1 MLPTML
7 SFAAPTSPEGYY
19 FVVTFV
25 SFTVVY
31 VVLLAFY
38 RLFCSPI
45 SHIPGPL
52 LARLTFLNELF
63 YDWVCGREYHLQV
76 EKMHQE
82 YGESLAGAYRLG
94 LTG

>member
-19 FVVTFV
+19 FVGTFV

-52 LARLTFLNELF
+52 LARLTFSTSSTMTGSVVVNIICR
-63 YDWVCGREYHLQV
+63 WRKCIRNMV
-76 EKMHQE
+76 
-82 YGESLAGAYRLG
+82 SL
-94 LTG
+94 